1 MNKQTK
7 LILTGVAIIGGG
19 ILLYSLLKPKK
30 NKIDVVNKD
39 LIKDKLQSIASSK
52 PSNVLPA
59 SSYSKAL
66 NTTRVSAF

>member
-7 LILTGVAIIGGG
+7 LIITGVAIIGGG

-39 LIKDKLQSIASSK
+39 LIKDKLQSIASNK
-52 PSNVLPA
+52 PANILPA
-59 SSYSKAL
+59 PTYSKTL
-66 NTTRVSAF
+66 INTRSSAF